1 MRHHLVDQTR
11 PAARVGIGTWV
22 RNRRLVLSF
31 VVILAC
37 FTAEAHAAEEGPS
50 GGSGIAFHHH
60 SGLGHEIPGLS
71 FRVFVARETE
81 GVAAGNLDE
90 PQSDAVLQTVISTF
104 SYLSQHRQDFPRFDD
119 AVSKGMLERVIIEQ
133 SVHNHEGKTFPF
145 LVVRT
150 VDSGRVRL
158 ISASLMKEKGY
169 IGQAEQFASVL
180 AGEFQWVVSKAETGH
195 KPKAVSSQRDL
206 RHTDIRT
213 DRDIRSLSSEE
224 RVRVLQQLF
233 ETYLRTVDDQR
244 SLEGQSYYEVG
255 GTALLQPSQP
265 DSATKFYDLRVREAL
280 QKIVRDP
287 FFLNYLPLAVTNLL
301 NGNIWNVA
309 FVKIDQRDWATRTRV
324 LSAEKAVLVGDP
336 GKLIQPAA
344 ILINLHRPAVP
355 DDPFY
360 SEIKPLPMG
369 ALSTDQLAFVIAKEI
384 QHNLACGEITNRP
397 RRTRCP
403 HSTGI
408 VEGALSF
415 HIQVI
420 TNVDEHLTLRSSGC
434 RTERIV

>member
-1 MRHHLVDQTR
+1 MKVRHHLVDQTR

-384 QHNLACGEITNRP
+384 QHNLVEK
-397 RRTRCP
+397 
-403 HSTGI
+403 SQTGH
-408 VEGALSF
+408 VTQDAL
-415 HIQVI
+415 
-420 TNVDEHLTLRSSGC
+420 TAPE
-434 RTERIV
+434 

>member
-1 MRHHLVDQTR
+1 MR

-22 RNRRLVLSF
+22 MNRRLVLPF
-31 VVILAC
+31 VVILVC
-37 FTAEAHAAEEGPS
+37 FTAEAHAAEEDPS
-50 GGSGIAFHHH
+50 GGSGIAFHHP

-81 GVAAGNLDE
+81 GVGAGNLDE
-90 PQSDAVLQTVISTF
+90 PQSDAVLQTVIRTL
-104 SYLSQHRQDFPRFDD
+104 SYLNQHRQDYPRFDD
-119 AVSKGMLERVIIEQ
+119 AVNKGMLDRVIIEP
-133 SVHNHEGKTFPF
+133 SVRNHEGKTFAF

-150 VDSGRVRL
+150 VDPGRVRL
-158 ISASLMKEKGY
+158 LISASSMKEKGY
-169 IGQAEQFASVL
+169 IGQAKQFASVL
-180 AGEFQWVVSKAETGH
+180 AGEFQWVISKAETGH

-280 QKIVRDP
+280 LKIVRDP

-344 ILINLHRPAVP
+344 ILINLHRTAVP

-360 SEIKPLPMG
+360 SETRPLPMG
-369 ALSTDQLAFVIAKEI
+369 ALSSDQLAFVIAKEI
-384 QHNLACGEITNRP
+384 QHNLVEK
-397 RRTRCP
+397 
-403 HSTGI
+403 SQTGH
-408 VEGALSF
+408 VTQDAL
-415 HIQVI
+415 
-420 TNVDEHLTLRSSGC
+420 TAPE
-434 RTERIV
+434 